1 MTVGIIGAVKS
12 TEIILLTLMKHDFN
26 IVGVLGFNPV
36 NKENVSG
43 LVDLGKIS
51 GEYNIPY
58 FDYQKINEA
67 KYIEWMSK
75 KQPDLL
81 FAVGFSQLLSK
92 EWLTMPR
99 IGCVGFH
106 PTCLPEGRGRAPL
119 AWLILEEKQGAA
131 SFFLMGE
138 NVDDGPI
145 FVQEPFSVDS
155 NDDAS
160 SVENKIYHAIE
171 IALERWLPKLKKG
184 EWDPI
189 PQDKSLATWY
199 GKRMPSDGVI
209 DWNMSAYSI
218 DKLIKASTRPHP
230 GAFTFFKDQKIKIL
244 KSKIETNL
252 PIKGVTGRVLL
263 CKDNNYL
270 IQCGDGLLWLT
281 ELQGIDSLNVGDKL
295 GYNVEYEI
303 YKLKNKLD

>member
-1 MTVGIIGAVKS
+1 MNVGIIGAVRS
-12 TEIILLTLMKHDFN
+12 TEIVLLTLIKHDFN

-43 LVDLGKIS
+43 WVDLEKTS
-51 GEYNIPY
+51 GEYSIPY
-58 FDYQKINEA
+58 SGYQKINEE
-67 KYIEWMSK
+67 IHMEWMK
-75 KQPDLL
+75 EKQPDLL

-92 EWLTMPR
+92 EWLTMPQ
-99 IGCVGFH
+99 IGCIGFH
-106 PTCLPEGRGRAPL
+106 PTCLPQGRGRAPL

-138 NVDDGPI
+138 NADDGPI

-160 SVENKIYHAIE
+160 SVEGKIYHAIE

-184 EWDPI
+184 EWNPV
-189 PQDKSLATWY
+189 PQDESLATWY
-199 GKRMPSDGVI
+199 GKRMPSDGMI
-209 DWNMSAYSI
+209 DWNMPAYFV
-218 DKLIKASTRPHP
+218 DKLIKASTIPHP
-230 GAFTFFKDQKIKIL
+230 GAFTFFKEKKIMIL
-244 KSKIETNL
+244 KSKIETRL

-263 CKDNNYL
+263 RKNDEYL
-270 IQCGDGLLWLT
+270 IQCGNGLLWIS
-281 ELQGIDSLNVGDKL
+281 ELRNIDSLNVGDKL